1 MDQVA
6 VRTKLEN
13 LGQYSRTSGS
23 ETEALAELEAL
34 IELVRESDGFQSID
48 LTASVVL
55 NSEDGVLVSVE
66 ASIQAHGACPTRASL
81 VGMLCAR
88 YHPLIGMKRPRLIV
102 GSAESTPMF
111 AAIIVSSTRCLR
123 SSL

>member
-13 LGQYSRTSGS
+13 LGQYAGTSGS
-23 ETEALAELEAL
+23 ETESLAELEAL

-55 NSEDGVLVSVE
+55 NNEDGMLASVE
-66 ASIQAHGACPTRASL
+66 ASIQAHGACPTHASSA
-81 VGMLCAR
+81 GMQ
-88 YHPLIGMKRPRLIV
+88 
-102 GSAESTPMF
+102 SA
-111 AAIIVSSTRCLR
+111 
-123 SSL
+123 